1 MKSKTEGCLKVE
13 GIEGAE
19 GKEQGGKVE
28 VNDNNH
34 LNSDIVPNQNDGK
47 SWNQMK
53 PSLPGRTNRKLRV
66 WQPAKAGLVCV
77 VAVSTALLRMVV
89 MATPV
94 QGATKIYIPYGPLE
108 FSLPIEA
115 LEIYAT
121 EGKIE
126 PELAFYASYVE
137 PQQLE
142 KLRQVLVTPI
152 DVSPVAIAQFLY
164 SPQGEAILERLGE
177 VIQTKA
183 GQEGFYAIR
192 AALIKAAAKP
202 GGLTLLNVLRE
213 FPTYGIRINS
223 ARSFEIIEELSRLSR
238 QTQQAIAGV
247 NQEAMAEVQAQ
258 IESQFPQML
267 PDFSEL
273 PDLREPGSIAYSQ
286 QTLTLSDPSRGR
298 RFPVDLYLPSSISA
312 GEGLT
317 PLIVISHGLGSDRMT
332 FEYLAQHLASY
343 GFAVAL
349 PEHPGSNAEQLQALS
364 RGLASEVTPPS
375 EFIDRP
381 LDITFLLD
389 QLEQSYQ
396 GQLDLDNVGVL
407 GQSFGGYTVLALAG
421 AELNFERLQQVC
433 GNAEDSLNVS
443 LLLQCRALE
452 LPLADY
458 DFRDPRIQAAIA
470 INPVGSAIF
479 GKSEFAQIQIPLMLI
494 SGSSDTVAPA
504 LPEQIQPFT
513 WLTMPNKYLALQNK
527 GTHFSN
533 LGVSTTAVELP
544 PEVMGPD
551 PAIGR
556 AYTQALSVA
565 FFDVYIAGQP
575 EYQRYLNATYAQF
588 LSQDPMP
595 LSLVES
601 LTQNQLSEQTD
612 EPQNSSPPPQAPFLI
627 PLP

>member
-1 MKSKTEGCLKVE
+1 M
-13 GIEGAE
+13 
-19 GKEQGGKVE
+19 EQDLSLNGHDITVPIPNPQSPITNPLFKLGLAL
-28 VNDNNH
+28 VN
-34 LNSDIVPNQNDGK
+34 L
-47 SWNQMK
+47 
-53 PSLPGRTNRKLRV
+53 
-66 WQPAKAGLVCV
+66 GLS
-77 VAVSTALLRMVV
+77 VAPVV
-89 MATPV
+89 MASPV

-108 FSLPIEA
+108 FSLPIEV

-142 KLRQVLVTPI
+142 RLRQVLVTPI

-192 AALIKAAAKP
+192 AALIKAAAQP
-202 GGLTLLNVLRE
+202 EGLTLLNVLRE

-238 QTQQAIAGV
+238 QTQQAIAAV
-247 NQEAMAEVQAQ
+247 NQEAMAEIQAQ
-258 IESQFPQML
+258 IESEFPRML
-267 PDFSEL
+267 PNFSEL
-273 PDLREPGSIAYSQ
+273 PDLAEPGPVAYSK
-286 QTLTLSDPSRGR
+286 QTLTLSDLSRGR
-298 RFPVDLYLPSSISA
+298 RFPVDLYLPSSDTA
-312 GEGLT
+312 RVGLT

-343 GFAVAL
+343 GFAVAV
-349 PEHPGSNAEQLQALS
+349 PEHPGSNADQLQALS

-375 EFIDRP
+375 EFINRP

-389 QLEQSYQ
+389 QLEQSDQ
-396 GQLDLDNVGVL
+396 GQLNLDNVGVL

-421 AELNFERLQQVC
+421 AEFNFERLQQVC
-433 GNAEDSLNVS
+433 RNSQDSLNVS

-452 LPLADY
+452 LPMADY

-494 SGSSDTVAPA
+494 AGSNDTVAPA

-513 WLTMPNKYLALQNK
+513 WLTMPNKYLVLQNK

-551 PAIGR
+551 PAIAQ

-565 FFDVYIAGQP
+565 FFQAYIAGQS
-575 EYQRYLNATYAQF
+575 EYQRYLNAAYAQF
-588 LSQDPMP
+588 LSQDAMP

-601 LTQNQLSEQTD
+601 LTLKQLSEQTD
-612 EPQNSSPPPQAPFLI
+612 EQRNSSPLRQAPLLI